1 MGNYLEMRNITK
13 KFSENIVL
21 NKVNLSVEKGQVHA
35 IIGENGSGK
44 TTLMNILAGLYTPNS
59 GEIFIDGK
67 KVTIDSPIKAQS
79 LGISMIHQELRLF
92 PDLSVAENIFTKR
105 EPLKRGFP
113 LPVIDWAEVYRETE
127 KYLKYFQLNINP
139 RIQVGQLSY
148 GQQKF
153 VEIIKAIS
161 HKSNVLIMD
170 ETTSALTE
178 KEIQMLFES
187 IQEIKKMGV
196 TIMYISHRLGEVKQK
211 KK

>member
-1 MGNYLEMRNITK
+1 MHKFQRKEGKCLGNYLEMRNITK

-105 EPLKRGFP
+105 EPLKRG
-113 LPVIDWAEVYRETE
+113 
-127 KYLKYFQLNINP
+127 
-139 RIQVGQLSY
+139 
-148 GQQKF
+148 
-153 VEIIKAIS
+153 
-161 HKSNVLIMD
+161 
-170 ETTSALTE
+170 
-178 KEIQMLFES
+178 
-187 IQEIKKMGV
+187 
-196 TIMYISHRLGEVKQK
+196 
-211 KK
+211 